1 MTRSRTEGRGSAHPA
16 PLSLLLRRGD
26 SRASRC
32 YKTPLCERT
41 SLPPGPSLLHVRD
54 IGGPEIKVGVQ
65 PHLLRTL
72 DRLIPL
78 RRGGTREEAA
88 NAVYLFCT
96 PESNSSAVQVVVA
109 GGGLLM

>member
-1 MTRSRTEGRGSAHPA
+1 VLQNAVVRANLSAAGPE
-16 PLSLLLRRGD
+16 LL
-26 SRASRC
+26 
-32 YKTPLCERT
+32 
-41 SLPPGPSLLHVRD
+41 RD
-54 IGGPEIKVGVQ
+54 IGGCEIKVGVQ